1 MLLRVLSY
9 SGQKRAAMTYLPA
22 KASLYDDP
30 AMGGL
35 LMKAS
40 EDERTALVEA
50 LDAAYRAGQD
60 DADARTAKLMT
71 RIFSTFIGVTPGID
85 QIAAD
90 GTPEGSRVRKM
101 MNLMRG
107 R

>member
-1 MLLRVLSY
+1 MVSY
-9 SGQKRAAMTYLPA
+9 TDSKRGSMTYLPA
-22 KASLYDDP
+22 KASLHDDP
-30 AMGGL
+30 SFSS
-35 LMKAS
+35 LMVKATD
-40 EDERTALVEA
+40 DERRALHD
-50 LDAAYRAGQD
+50 LIDAAYRQGQD

-85 QIAAD
+85 QVAAD

-101 MNLMRG
+101 INLMRG

>member
-1 MLLRVLSY
+1 
-9 SGQKRAAMTYLPA
+9 MTYLPVA
-22 KASLYDDP
+22 ASLYENP
-30 AMGGL
+30 SFGQ
-35 LMKAS
+35 LMIRAT
-40 EDERTALVEA
+40 EDEKRALFNAIE
-50 LDAAYRAGQD
+50 DAYRQGQD

-101 MNLMRG
+101 INIMRG